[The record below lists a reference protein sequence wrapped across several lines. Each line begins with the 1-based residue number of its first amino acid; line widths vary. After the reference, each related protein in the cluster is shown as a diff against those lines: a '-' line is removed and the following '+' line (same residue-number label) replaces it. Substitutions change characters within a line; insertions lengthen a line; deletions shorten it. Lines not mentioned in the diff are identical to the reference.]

1 MKSTPVGRIVI
12 RPSDDTKA
20 IIGITKGADHSL
32 QPGMVYEIR
41 KDERGVMTLH
51 EVGESCIR
59 GPIKDEDT
67 RQDAVFSWAHDLGLI
82 FDAMGVQCVATL
94 AEPRH
99 IENIQGIL
107 EEQQHYRFMNMRQ
120 LGYAG
125 SPVLEFFFPRFD
137 APRSRPKEVEQQ
149 LTEMFA
155 ILEADPDAALK
166 MVDAIKEKYANIP
179 ELSKAEVMI
188 WKRRALAADD
198 RHDASTTEPTKG
210 DTAPMSQP
218 ITEQDIADYLT
229 KFIQT
234 SELVPDQ
241 MKALFIGRVTNWG
254 NPVGAQPVETT
265 APSASVARMP
275 DDASPLN
282 MTITKDDD
290 GCFFIAIGDR
300 KWKIMRHGIIGNG
313 KADREEFHQAASDL
327 VDNALP
333 VSDAGPERVVLW
345 SELEELFD
353 SSRFYKISMRYRKSL
368 EMTLG
373 QVAYEAFVSTSPS
386 SEHQAWEL
394 LGGIEKGRWEVAG
407 QAAYLSIGLDPSEIN
422 RELQVLAARKR
433 MLLLR
438 SVYCGTTGIG
448 NVASDIAL
456 IAGPTPQPKP

>member
-1 MKSTPVGRIVI
+1 MNLA
-12 RPSDDTKA
+12 DDTKLTA
-20 IIGITKGADHSL
+20 QLTTCSKEVFRTLLDLNEKVNAEFGSRPFNRMAFNQMLASMGRWLSEMFPEIHVPEITGS
-32 QPGMVYEIR
+32 YEIETGVVDLPNLVPVIEKIVQER
-41 KDERGVMTLH
+41 KAQETRTL
-51 EVGESCIR
+51 
-59 GPIKDEDT
+59 
-67 RQDAVFSWAHDLGLI
+67 
-82 FDAMGVQCVATL
+82 
-94 AEPRH
+94 
-99 IENIQGIL
+99 
-107 EEQQHYRFMNMRQ
+107 Y
-120 LGYAG
+120 
-125 SPVLEFFFPRFD
+125 
-137 APRSRPKEVEQQ
+137 
-149 LTEMFA
+149 
-155 ILEADPDAALK
+155 
-166 MVDAIKEKYANIP
+166 
-179 ELSKAEVMI
+179 
-188 WKRRALAADD
+188 
-198 RHDASTTEPTKG
+198 PTKG

-218 ITEQDIADYLT
+218 ITEQDVADYLE

-254 NPVGAQPVETT
+254 NPVGAHPVTQESTEKL
-265 APSASVARMP
+265 APSAEVARMP
-275 DDASPLN
+275 DTTEPLT
-282 MTITKDDD
+282 MSITRDDD
-290 GCFFIAIGDR
+290 GHMCIAIADR

-394 LGGIEKGRWEVAG
+394 LGGIEKSRWEVAG

-438 SVYCGTTGIG
+438 SVGVWGTDTQKT
-448 NVASDIAL
+448 AAEIAL
-456 IAGPTPQPKP
+456 IAGPTPQPKS